1 MIHELQLRITP
12 REAYDER
19 GILSYLQREKGL
31 KANAVQV
38 LKRSIDARQRTIFV
52 NLTVRAFVGEKP
64 QEQLFAPIYYP
75 DVSEA

>member
-31 KANAVQV
+31 KANAV
-38 LKRSIDARQRTIFV
+38 
-52 NLTVRAFVGEKP
+52 
-64 QEQLFAPIYYP
+64 
-75 DVSEA
+75 